1 MKYISNI
8 LITFALEVFIA
19 KIRKIAQIGK
29 ECVACGCCLKVCP
42 KGAVYVD
49 SGVIAKVDG
58 EKCIGCGTC
67 YTVCPDYV
75 FTVMEE
81 EGV

>member
-1 MKYISNI
+1 M
-8 LITFALEVFIA
+8 A

-29 ECVACGCCLKVCP
+29 ECVACGCCAKVCP

-58 EKCIGCGTC
+58 EKCIGCGKCAKTC
-67 YTVCPDYV
+67 PAAVITIAEREAAV
-75 FTVMEE
+75 
-81 EGV
+81 